1 MDTRQSRRLFL
12 AGAGVTLALPFL
24 PSALWSRRA
33 GAAACTPPRRF
44 MAWFAPNGM
53 NMQDWTPPTTDGT
66 SAWDLT
72 PILKPLAPIRNK
84 ILILTGLD
92 HQDIAE
98 PVSVSAFGTSV
109 PEHPATSTGCFLN
122 MITVRG
128 HETDPARISL
138 DQALLPALNGPGCAA
153 PALPSLQIG
162 IEGQYGQ
169 CGRTTCDFSRA
180 ISWTGG
186 TALPPI
192 VDPQACFDKMF
203 VGTNLDAIQAAAQR
217 AAQRKSVLDGV
228 LAQLKSMSVTLSP
241 SDRGRLDE
249 HTTLVRNLETR
260 LQRLGKS
267 SGSTGPACAPPA
279 RPGLSAPFDPS
290 SRAITPSEIIQTH
303 VPLFVDLMVAAFQC
317 DITRSITFMLGNGD
331 SNSDYGFLFNG
342 APTPHHGTANN
353 GELAAQQAKVTTID
367 TWEIQQAASLLQRLD
382 GMADSD
388 GRSILDHTTF
398 YLSSDIHGLI
408 LAEWDLPV
416 LVAGGASGRLKIDG
430 RHVNYIPQMPFPR
443 PSVGP
448 RSPVQTGRVFISMLQ
463 AHGIMQDTFGM
474 ASGGPLPELMA

>member
-1 MDTRQSRRLFL
+1 MAPQPPGTP
-12 AGAGVTLALPFL
+12 AG
-24 PSALWSRRA
+24 
-33 GAAACTPPRRF
+33 
-44 MAWFAPNGM
+44 
-53 NMQDWTPPTTDGT
+53 
-66 SAWDLT
+66 
-72 PILKPLAPIRNK
+72 
-84 ILILTGLD
+84 
-92 HQDIAE
+92 
-98 PVSVSAFGTSV
+98 
-109 PEHPATSTGCFLN
+109 EHPATSTGCFLN

-128 HETDPARISL
+128 HETDPARISI
-138 DQALLPALNGPGCAA
+138 DQALLPALNGGPDCPA

-162 IEGQYGQ
+162 VEGQYGL
-169 CGRTTCDFSRA
+169 CGRTACDFSRV
-180 ISWTGG
+180 ISWAGG

-192 VDPQACFDKMF
+192 FDPQACFDKMF
-203 VGTNLDAIQAAAQR
+203 VGTNKDAVRAAAQR

-228 LAQLKSMSVTLSP
+228 LAQLKSMSATLSP
-241 SDRGRLDE
+241 SDRGKLDE

-267 SGSTGPACAPPA
+267 NGPTPLACLPPG
-279 RPGLSAPFDPS
+279 RPGPSAPLDASTQF
-290 SRAITPSEIIQTH
+290 TPTEVIQTH

-317 DITRSITFMLGNGD
+317 DITRSITFMLGNGGS
-331 SNSDYGFLFNG
+331 SNDYGFLFNG
-342 APTPHHGTANN
+342 DRTVHRGTANN
-353 GELAAQQAKVTTID
+353 GGDPASQAKVTTID
-367 TWEIQQAASLLQRLD
+367 TWEIQQAASLLRRLD
-382 GMADSD
+382 GMVESD

-398 YLSSDIHGLI
+398 YLSSDIRGLI

-474 ASGGPLPELMA
+474 ATGGPLPELMA